1 MKKRGIIG
9 ILLLCLLLT
18 GATTACGGGD
28 EEVTTLPMAEG
39 DTIVSA
45 DGDIS
50 APNQQELTF
59 GTYGKI
65 AEITVVAGDKV
76 VKGQVLASLNTMPL
90 ERDLKTAQQAV
101 KTAELAIQ
109 TAEIDKE
116 LAMNTYTK
124 LTYPYNYHTY
134 AIDVPSAN
142 ALNKGALT
150 ELNEAMA
157 LLSGAEL
164 SDEQYRDV
172 MDKLKRAQNNLV
184 KSGEHLAWGYGDG
197 VFDSG
202 VLGIGD
208 FWTLRAAQLQAD
220 KARLAVDTANN
231 SLEIAVNSLAGIQD
245 NLENTVIVAP
255 FDGTVSLVDAKEGEF
270 LTVATYA
277 GKTIVEIVDLKHMEL
292 IARVSELD
300 IAGVKIGQKVMISV
314 DAMAEVK
321 LEGQV
326 AFISPLARDP
336 GAVLFEDDD
345 EEKEYEVKISFD
357 IPENLP
363 ILVGMSAIAEII
375 IE

>member
-18 GATTACGGGD
+18 GATACGGGD
-28 EEVTTLPMAEG
+28 EEITTLPPVEG

-50 APNQQELTF
+50 TPNQQELTF

-65 AEITVVAGDKV
+65 AKINVVEGDKV
-76 VKGQVLASLNTMPL
+76 VTGQVLASLDTLTL
-90 ERDLKTAQQAV
+90 ERDLETARQAV

-116 LAMNTYTK
+116 LAMNSYTK

-142 ALNKGALT
+142 ALNKDALT

-157 LLSGAEL
+157 LMSGPEL
-164 SDEQYRDV
+164 SNEQYRDV
-172 MDKLKRAQNNLV
+172 MDKLKRAQNDLA
-184 KSGEHLAWGYGDG
+184 KAGDHLAWGYGDG
-197 VFDSG
+197 VFGSG

-208 FWTLRAAQLQAD
+208 FWTLRSAQLQAD
-220 KARLAVDTANN
+220 KARLAVDKANN
-231 SLEIAVNSLAGIQD
+231 DREIALNNLARIQD
-245 NLENTVIVAP
+245 NLENTIIVAP
-255 FDGTVSLVDAKEGEF
+255 FDGTISLVDAKAGEF
-270 LTVATYA
+270 LTAAAYA
-277 GKTIVEIVDLKHMEL
+277 GKTIIEIVDLKHMEL

-300 IAGVKIGQKVMISV
+300 IAGVKTGQRVMISV
-314 DAMAEVK
+314 DAIAEVK
-321 LEGQV
+321 LEGRV
-326 AFISPLARDP
+326 VFISPLARDP

-345 EEKEYEVKISFD
+345 EEKEYEVKVSFD
-357 IPENLP
+357 IPENSP
-363 ILVGMSAIAEII
+363 IRAGMSATAEII